1 MMGIQRR
8 LLLASAATVGLMSAL
23 STHAIAQAPPRSIG
37 NNEGILIDAK
47 ALTVTQGT
55 AKDDVASRIA
65 GFGARNLGAGA
76 IIFRSGDKLYIVDPS
91 LPPLALNDANI
102 DRQRSYGG
110 LNDDRQ
116 RSYGGLN
123 DDRQRSYG
131 GLNDDRQ
138 RSYGGLNDDR
148 QRSYGGLNDDRQR
161 SYGGLNDRQQSY
173 GGLTDAEINHL
184 RAVLA
189 DVAADRQRSYG
200 GMYDRQQS
208 YGGLN
213 DDRQRSYGGMY
224 DRQQSYGGLNDRQQ
238 SYGGLNDPDYTNY
251 KLKKTFDE
259 VWGTAA
265 KK

>member
-1 MMGIQRR
+1 MPRQKRR
-8 LLLASAATVGLMSAL
+8 SAIIVATTIALASSVSTVAL
-23 STHAIAQAPPRSIG
+23 AQAQNTTHTIARNESIF
-37 NNEGILIDAK
+37 IDGK

-55 AKDDVASRIA
+55 SKDDVGAQVARL
-65 GFGARNLGAGA
+65 GAREVGPGA
-76 IIFRSGDKLYIVDPS
+76 IIFRANDKLYIVDA
-91 LPPLALNDANI
+91 PPLPLYALDDRQQSYGGLNDDRQRSYGGLND

-173 GGLTDAEINHL
+173 GGL
-184 RAVLA
+184 
-189 DVAADRQRSYG
+189 
-200 GMYDRQQS
+200 
-208 YGGLN
+208 
-213 DDRQRSYGGMY
+213 
-224 DRQQSYGGLNDRQQ
+224 
-238 SYGGLNDPDYTNY
+238 NDPDYVNY
-251 KLKKTFDE
+251 KLKKTFE
-259 VWGTAA
+259 ETWGSGAAASPTAA
-265 KK
+265 APAAPADKK